1 MIVKLALLGLFAIFA
16 RYTLSAG
23 AAASPGFDDAFFAV
37 VAKNVAS
44 GVGYAS
50 SYHEVKAY
58 DEEISTGP
66 SVILP
71 AALLVSAFGNKPWV
85 PGVAAAL
92 QSLSWLAV
100 MLLVTAAASGG
111 APGWSRAL
119 AMLVALVALARL
131 GFSAAYG
138 YWFEL
143 YGEIP
148 AALMAATGAI
158 LLLSRERDQGR
169 TTGGLLLGLA
179 VVTKLLAALAVVT
192 IAMVFVI
199 LERRRASRRRLWL
212 PIAALGLPFVL
223 WRIHL
228 SRALADRYEAFRESE
243 QGLFLQIGSGFWQL
257 VTTPDLLGAVTAN
270 ILRNT
275 SAAADALGGPAAGV
289 ALGLL
294 IVSVV
299 LASSAR
305 ALGGQPESAPRVCFA
320 LGTASLAHFLWWLL
334 MSPFGWTRH
343 LLLAHI
349 LGICAAVFGLSAIRP
364 GHTRSVLAAL
374 AIGLVVAGIPAMFR
388 LVEPVPPD
396 PRRAALVETARFLE
410 ELRRDPE
417 VVLLGAGWWQ
427 NPDLE
432 YALAGHRSFLDA
444 DGLTPET
451 LARTL
456 YLVRSEYWNW
466 EHSGHLDRL
475 AAVCDR
481 DLVYTNPPFLVSR
494 CARQAWD

>member
-1 MIVKLALLGLFAIFA
+1 
-16 RYTLSAG
+16 
-23 AAASPGFDDAFFAV
+23 
-37 VAKNVAS
+37 
-44 GVGYAS
+44 
-50 SYHEVKAY
+50 
-58 DEEISTGP
+58 
-66 SVILP
+66 
-71 AALLVSAFGNKPWV
+71 
-85 PGVAAAL
+85 
-92 QSLSWLAV
+92 
-100 MLLVTAAASGG
+100 
-111 APGWSRAL
+111 
-119 AMLVALVALARL
+119 
-131 GFSAAYG
+131 
-138 YWFEL
+138 
-143 YGEIP
+143 
-148 AALMAATGAI
+148 
-158 LLLSRERDQGR
+158 
-169 TTGGLLLGLA
+169 
-179 VVTKLLAALAVVT
+179 
-192 IAMVFVI
+192 
-199 LERRRASRRRLWL
+199 
-212 PIAALGLPFVL
+212 
-223 WRIHL
+223 
-228 SRALADRYEAFRESE
+228 
-243 QGLFLQIGSGFWQL
+243 
-257 VTTPDLLGAVTAN
+257 
-270 ILRNT
+270 
-275 SAAADALGGPAAGV
+275 
-289 ALGLL
+289 
-294 IVSVV
+294 
-299 LASSAR
+299 
-305 ALGGQPESAPRVCFA
+305 
-320 LGTASLAHFLWWLL
+320 
-334 MSPFGWTRH
+334 
-343 LLLAHI
+343 LLAHI